1 MYKKECEKIHLVIAI
16 FELRTLKMRHCHV
29 PNKRRRQV
37 SPRPFCVAPVQDWF
51 CHKMELFTLSSQLEL
66 KEMRRKRFQRLLFF
80 TFFFCRFPTKLLG
93 SIYCI
98 INNKKLGI
106 FSTDFS
112 QDFLVWKR
120 PRRAGQK
127 NISSCI
133 NAWPICRLKLCM
145 SISHDLID
153 KSVKYFGYILI
164 WYPGI
169 QLWKKIRIMTFSHL
183 THFYSV

>member
-1 MYKKECEKIHLVIAI
+1 MSQTREEGRSLQVHFVLLSKIDFVIKWNCS
-16 FELRTLKMRHCHV
+16 LCH
-29 PNKRRRQV
+29 PNWNWKRCDARDFNAFFS
-37 SPRPFCVAPVQDWF
+37 SP
-51 CHKMELFTLSSQLEL
+51 S
-66 KEMRRKRFQRLLFF
+66 
-80 TFFFCRFPTKLLG
+80 FFCRFPTKLLG

-169 QLWKKIRIMTFSHL
+169 QLWKKFRIMTFSHL
-183 THFYSV
+183 THF

>member
-29 PNKRRRQV
+29 PNKRRKV
-37 SPRPFCVAPVQDWF
+37 PFCAAVQDWF

-120 PRRAGQK
+120 PRIAGQK

-145 SISHDLID
+145 SISHDLMD

-164 WYPGI
+164 WYSGI
-169 QLWKKIRIMTFSHL
+169 QLWNKFRIMTFSHL
-183 THFYSV
+183 TLFYSV